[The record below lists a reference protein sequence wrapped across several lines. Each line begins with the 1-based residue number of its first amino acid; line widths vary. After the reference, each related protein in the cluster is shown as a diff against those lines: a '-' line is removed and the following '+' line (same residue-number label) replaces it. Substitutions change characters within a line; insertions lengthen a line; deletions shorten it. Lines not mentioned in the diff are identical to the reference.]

1 MVEDKKRK
9 PSRDFPA
16 HANVPVGKVHS
27 NGVSSKV
34 RVELHTSAPSVPPMR
49 DPFHIL
55 NFDGDERSGPR
66 SGSVMSVDSVSSMLS
81 VDESFQFSDGDEDDD
96 EDDVA
101 KLPKNQRPAQPADER
116 EYFERMWAENFKNS
130 EAQVNST
137 TGYLPVG
144 AAGRLNRIKGFSF
157 ARDAVSHK
165 LYAVF
170 RLEIECIVSE
180 KQWTIYRRFHDFKQ
194 LAHQLK
200 NESVRVSAVPT
211 RTLMRSLD
219 PNFLRKRQLELD
231 RWLREVLMLISLENC
246 KVDTERYA
254 ECCGN
259 RGFHASVRLIRNFL
273 THKANEPP
281 VFEESS
287 SSSGSNVLSNSSSGF
302 SFSGS
307 GSGRPPLFSSAE
319 QKTDSESMSY
329 DMEEGSGSSRG
340 RRIRVG
346 SADQLSTSSRG
357 GRVRGDSADQGSSRG
372 GRARVASADHGRS
385 NSRGDRSRG
394 RSLPKEEPM
403 DDGRAAPF
411 NASTVA
417 EQRRSVVLQDVEDDD
432 EEFDGKSS
440 SRRRSNRVSLKQFDV
455 LRMIGKGSFGKVLL
469 VRKKHSSQLFAVKI
483 LSKPAIVK
491 KQQVEHTRTERR
503 VLAAVSHPFVVCLHY
518 AFQTKDKLYF
528 VLDYCPGGD
537 LFFHLS
543 RCGCFPEAMAKFYA
557 AEIVLALIHLHE
569 QGIVYRDLKPENIM
583 LDVDGHVKLAD
594 FGLAKEGIT
603 SELNGTYTMCGTPEY
618 LPPEILNRAGH
629 GTAVDWWNLGMVLYE
644 MLTGRPPWYTQ
655 DRQELFNRLRGAQL
669 EFPQGLTPEAMNLI
683 EGLLMRDPAKRLG
696 AIDVREITYHP
707 FFADIDWNL
716 LYNRQVQPLYHPCQY
731 TDPIDAA
738 NFEEEFT
745 KLPLTQIDSAGL
757 SVATNELQEKRDDD
771 GASGADGR
779 DPAERAAAA
788 AEAAGIG
795 AGMPNGIAGS
805 TGTSM
810 SSSERNSTLRNLSYT
825 FAGFTYDGTNPS
837 LARSGS
843 FAQSSR
849 SSHMND

>member
-9 PSRDFPA
+9 PSRDFPV
-16 HANVPVGKVHS
+16 HSTIPVDKIHS
-27 NGVSSKV
+27 NGIPFKV
-34 RVELHTSAPSVPPMR
+34 RVELNTTAPSVPPMH

-55 NFDGDERSGPR
+55 NVDKNDDVSLTSRRSLRTGSVISLSPR
-66 SGSVMSVDSVSSMLS
+66 SSIMSVEDSALL
-81 VDESFQFSDGDEDDD
+81 FSGRDDD
-96 EDDVA
+96 NKEEDVS

-130 EAQVNST
+130 EAQVSST

-157 ARDAVSHK
+157 ARDLVSHK

-200 NESVRVSAVPT
+200 NESVRVSTIPT

-231 RWLREVLMLISLENC
+231 RWLREVLMLVALENC
-246 KVDTERYA
+246 KVDTDRCT

-259 RGFHASVRLIRNFL
+259 RGFHASVRLIRRFL
-273 THKANEPP
+273 THEANEPP
-281 VFEESS
+281 IFEESTLSAS
-287 SSSGSNVLSNSSSGF
+287 SSHSLSSSSSGF
-302 SFSGS
+302 SFPNSS
-307 GSGRPPLFSSAE
+307 SGRPPLSSKLE
-319 QKTDSESMSY
+319 NKTVSGSTSCETR
-329 DMEEGSGSSRG
+329 EGHGSSRG
-340 RRIRVG
+340 RRARIG
-346 SADQLSTSSRG
+346 SADKVPISSRSGRIRVDSANPSNVRG
-357 GRVRGDSADQGSSRG
+357 GRTRG
-372 GRARVASADHGRS
+372 ASVDHA
-385 NSRGDRSRG
+385 RSRSRDE
-394 RSLPKEEPM
+394 RSRRKTLPKEEPM
-403 DDGRAAPF
+403 DDGRDAPF

-417 EQRRSVVLQDVEDDD
+417 KQRRSVILQDVEDDD
-432 EEFDGKSS
+432 AGFDDENC
-440 SRRRSNRVSLKQFDV
+440 SRRQSGKVSVKHFDV
-455 LRMIGKGSFGKVLL
+455 LRMIGKGSFGTVLL
-469 VRKKHSSQLFAVKI
+469 VRKKHSSQLFAIKI
-483 LSKPAIVK
+483 LSKPAIVR

-503 VLAAVSHPFVVCLHY
+503 VLASVSHPFVVCLHY

-543 RCGCFPEAMAKFYA
+543 RCGCFPEAMAKFYT

-655 DRQELFNRLRGAQL
+655 DRQELFNRLRNAEL
-669 EFPQGLTPEAMNLI
+669 EFPQGLTLEAMNLI
-683 EGLLMRDPAKRLG
+683 EGLLTRDPAKRMG

-707 FFADIDWNL
+707 FFAEIDWNL
-716 LYNRQVQPLYHPCQY
+716 LYNRKVQPLYRPCQY

-745 KLPLTQIDSAGL
+745 KLPLADIDSAGL
-757 SVATNELQEKRDDD
+757 SIATNELQEKRCN
-771 GASGADGR
+771 GAFGPDGR
-779 DPAERAAAA
+779 DSADKL
-788 AEAAGIG
+788 AGFG
-795 AGMPNGIAGS
+795 AGMPNGS
-805 TGTSM
+805 TGTSI

-825 FAGFTYDGTNPS
+825 FAGFTYDSTNPS
-837 LARSGS
+837 LSRSDN
-843 FAQSSR
+843 FAQL
-849 SSHMND
+849 

>member
-1 MVEDKKRK
+1 MVNDKKRK
-9 PSRDFPA
+9 PSRDFPVHA
-16 HANVPVGKVHS
+16 HVPVGKLHP
-27 NGVSSKV
+27 NRLLSKV
-34 RVELHTSAPSVPPMR
+34 RVELSTMAPSVPPMR
-49 DPFHIL
+49 DPLHIL
-55 NFDGDERSGPR
+55 NLVENEDVMSTNKRSLR
-66 SGSVMSVDSVSSMLS
+66 TGSVLSVDSRSSILS
-81 VDESFQFSDGDEDDD
+81 VDDSFHISDKRYDEDD
-96 EDDVA
+96 EDVS
-101 KLPKNQRPAQPADER
+101 KLPKNQRPPQPANER
-116 EYFERMWAENFKNS
+116 EYFERLWAENFKKS

-157 ARDAVSHK
+157 ARDPVSQK

-180 KQWTIYRRFHDFKQ
+180 KQWTVYRRFHDFKQ

-200 NESVRVSAVPT
+200 NESVHVSAVPT

-246 KVDTERYA
+246 KVDTDRCT

-259 RGFHASVRLIRNFL
+259 RGFHASVRLIRHFL
-273 THKANEPP
+273 THGANEPP
-281 VFEESS
+281 NFEELPSAS
-287 SSSGSNVLSNSSSGF
+287 CHVSLNLSNGF
-302 SFSGS
+302 SFSNS
-307 GSGRPPLFSSAE
+307 DSGRPALLSTSE
-319 QKTDSESMSY
+319 YKTDFESMSY
-329 DMEEGSGSSRG
+329 DTEIDRSSSRE
-340 RRIRVG
+340 RRIRFG
-346 SADQLSTSSRG
+346 SADQVSTCSRRNSSCVGTSRG
-357 GRVRGDSADQGSSRG
+357 V
-372 GRARVASADHGRS
+372 RARFASADIGVP
-385 NSRGDRSRG
+385 RSRG
-394 RSLPKEEPM
+394 ERSRGESLPK
-403 DDGRAAPF
+403 DNLKDNIRVAPF
-411 NASTVA
+411 NVYTVA
-417 EQRRSVVLQDVEDDD
+417 EQRRSVVLQDVDD
-432 EEFDGKSS
+432 EEEEELEDERSKQPSGK
-440 SRRRSNRVSLKQFDV
+440 VSLKHFDV

-469 VRKKHSSQLFAVKI
+469 VRKKHTSQLFAVKI

-491 KQQVEHTRTERR
+491 KRQVEHTRTERR
-503 VLAAVSHPFVVCLHY
+503 VLASISHPFVVCLHY
-518 AFQTKDKLYF
+518 AFQTHDKLYF

-655 DRQELFNRLRGAQL
+655 DRQELFDRLRGAEL
-669 EFPQGLTPEAMNLI
+669 EFPQGLTPEAMSLI
-683 EGLLMRDPAKRLG
+683 EGLLKRDPAKRLG
-696 AIDVREITYHP
+696 ATDVREITYHP
-707 FFADIDWNL
+707 FFGEIDWNL
-716 LYNRQVQPLYHPCQY
+716 LYNRQMQPLYRPCQF

-745 KLPLTQIDSAGL
+745 KLPLALIDSAGL
-757 SVATNELQEKRDDD
+757 SVATNELQEKGSNDDVSKRLLVD
-771 GASGADGR
+771 DETGAVD
-779 DPAERAAAA
+779 
-788 AEAAGIG
+788 AAGIG
-795 AGMPNGIAGS
+795 FGMPNGGS
-805 TGTSM
+805 SGTSI
-810 SSSERNSTLRNLSYT
+810 SNSERNSTLRNLSYT

-837 LARSGS
+837 LAPSPGHDDQL
-843 FAQSSR
+843 A
-849 SSHMND
+849 N

>member
-1 MVEDKKRK
+1 MPLSTTGKTKSENLRATSQLTRMYPWVRM
-9 PSRDFPA
+9 S
-16 HANVPVGKVHS
+16 ANLNDRS
-27 NGVSSKV
+27 
-34 RVELHTSAPSVPPMR
+34 TSVPPRR

-55 NFDGDERSGPR
+55 NVDDVDASSRTGPLM
-66 SGSVMSVDSVSSMLS
+66 SAASISSVASVGS
-81 VDESFQFSDGDEDDD
+81 SFNFTTSRQ
-96 EDDVA
+96 DDVA
-101 KLPKNQRPAQPADER
+101 IASLLPKDQRPAQPAEQR

-130 EAQVNST
+130 EAQIKSSS
-137 TGYLPVG
+137 GYLPVG

-157 ARDAVSHK
+157 ARDQVSHK

-200 NESVRVSAVPT
+200 SESVRISAVPT

-219 PNFLRKRQLELD
+219 PTFLRKRQLELD
-231 RWLREVLMLISLENC
+231 RWLRGVLMLISLENC
-246 KVDTERYA
+246 KVDTDRCT

-259 RGFHASVRLIRNFL
+259 RGFHSSVRLIRHFL
-273 THKANEPP
+273 THEANAPP
-281 VFEESS
+281 VFEGLSS
-287 SSSGSNVLSNSSSGF
+287 NTDGASYNGLLSSYNGF
-302 SFSGS
+302 SFLN
-307 GSGRPPLFSSAE
+307 SGRPLSSSTFE
-319 QKTDSESMSY
+319 QKTDSESMSHET
-329 DMEEGSGSSRG
+329 EEGCNSTRGCRSRG
-340 RRIRVG
+340 C
-346 SADQLSTSSRG
+346 SADKGSTSSRSG
-357 GRVRGDSADQGSSRG
+357 LKRVGSKEFSVYKNLTARRASDDQSL
-372 GRARVASADHGRS
+372 
-385 NSRGDRSRG
+385 RSRG
-394 RSLPKEEPM
+394 YKNRTNSLDNGLSMESSRVE
-403 DDGRAAPF
+403 PF
-411 NASTVA
+411 NVPPLL
-417 EQRRSVVLQDVEDDD
+417 EQRRSIILQDVEDEASYD
-432 EEFDGKSS
+432 DGKSS
-440 SRRRSNRVSLKQFDV
+440 DQLRHKVTLKQFDV

-503 VLAAVSHPFVVCLHY
+503 VLASISHPFVVCLHY
-518 AFQTKDKLYF
+518 AFQTTNRLYF

-618 LPPEILNRAGH
+618 LPPEILNRVGH
-629 GTAVDWWNLGMVLYE
+629 GTAVDWWNLGMVLFE

-655 DRQELFNRLRGAQL
+655 DRQELFNRLRNAEL
-669 EFPQGLTPEAMNLI
+669 AFPQGLTPEAMNLI
-683 EGLLMRDPAKRLG
+683 EGLLVRDPAKRLG

-716 LYNRQVQPLYHPCQY
+716 LYNRQVHPLYRPCQY

-745 KLPLTQIDSAGL
+745 KLPLAQIDSAGL
-757 SVATNELQEKRDDD
+757 SIATDELQKKSGSG
-771 GASGADGR
+771 GAAGR
-779 DPAERAAAA
+779 DPAHNVVAA
-788 AEAAGIG
+788 AEAAGVG
-795 AGMPNGIAGS
+795 AGLYNGMFGS
-805 TGTSM
+805 TETG
-810 SSSERNSTLRNLSYT
+810 SERNSTLRNLSYT
-825 FAGFTYDGTNPS
+825 FAGFTYDGSNSS
-837 LARSGS
+837 LA
-843 FAQSSR
+843 
-849 SSHMND
+849 N

>member
-1 MVEDKKRK
+1 
-9 PSRDFPA
+9 
-16 HANVPVGKVHS
+16 
-27 NGVSSKV
+27 
-34 RVELHTSAPSVPPMR
+34 
-49 DPFHIL
+49 
-55 NFDGDERSGPR
+55 
-66 SGSVMSVDSVSSMLS
+66 
-81 VDESFQFSDGDEDDD
+81 
-96 EDDVA
+96 
-101 KLPKNQRPAQPADER
+101 
-116 EYFERMWAENFKNS
+116 
-130 EAQVNST
+130 
-137 TGYLPVG
+137 
-144 AAGRLNRIKGFSF
+144 
-157 ARDAVSHK
+157 
-165 LYAVF
+165 
-170 RLEIECIVSE
+170 
-180 KQWTIYRRFHDFKQ
+180 
-194 LAHQLK
+194 
-200 NESVRVSAVPT
+200 VPT

-246 KVDTERYA
+246 KVDTERCT

-259 RGFHASVRLIRNFL
+259 RGFHASVRLIRHFL

-281 VFEESS
+281 VFEESAGG
-287 SSSGSNVLSNSSSGF
+287 SSSGSSALSNSSSGF
-302 SFSGS
+302 SFSNS
-307 GSGRPPLFSSAE
+307 GSGRPPLFSTAE

-329 DMEEGSGSSRG
+329 EAEEGSGSSRG

-346 SADQLSTSSRG
+346 SADQASTSSRG
-357 GRVRGDSADQGSSRG
+357 GRVRVRSEDQGSSRG
-372 GRARVASADHGRS
+372 GRARVASADQGS
-385 NSRGDRSRG
+385 SRGERTRVK
-394 RSLPKEEPM
+394 SLPKEEPL
-403 DDGRAAPF
+403 DDGREAPF

-417 EQRRSVVLQDVEDDD
+417 EQRRSVILQDVDD
-432 EEFDGKSS
+432 EEEDGDDESS
-440 SRRRSNRVSLKQFDV
+440 SRRRSHRVSLKQFDV

-503 VLAAVSHPFVVCLHY
+503 VLASVSHPFVVCLHY

-655 DRQELFNRLRGAQL
+655 DRQELFNRLRGAEL
-669 EFPQGLTPEAMNLI
+669 EFPQGLSPEAMNLI
-683 EGLLMRDPAKRLG
+683 EGLLNRDPAKRMG

-707 FFADIDWNL
+707 FFAEIDWNL
-716 LYNRQVQPLYHPCQY
+716 LYNRQVQPLYRPCQY

-745 KLPLTQIDSAGL
+745 KLPLAQVDSAGL
-757 SVATNELQEKRDDD
+757 SVATNEPQEKING
-771 GASGADGR
+771 GASVR
-779 DPAERAAAA
+779 DPADNALAA
-788 AEAAGIG
+788 AEAAGL
-795 AGMPNGIAGS
+795 AGIPNGVAGS
-805 TGTSM
+805 AGTSM
-810 SSSERNSTLRNLSYT
+810 SSSDRNSTLRNLSYT

-843 FAQSSR
+843 LAQSSR
-849 SSHMND
+849 SSYMNSEL

>member
-16 HANVPVGKVHS
+16 HAQVPVGKVHP
-27 NGVSSKV
+27 NGASSKV
-34 RVELHTSAPSVPPMR
+34 RVELNTAASAVPPMR

-55 NFDGDERSGPR
+55 NFDGDDGLPTSSRSIPR
-66 SGSVMSVDSVSSMLS
+66 TGSIMSVDSVSSMLS
-81 VDESFQFSDGDEDDD
+81 VDDSFQFSGEAEDEDE
-96 EDDVA
+96 EDVS

-157 ARDAVSHK
+157 ARDQVSHK

-170 RLEIECIVSE
+170 RMEIECIVSE

-259 RGFHASVRLIRNFL
+259 RGFHASCRLIRQFL

-287 SSSGSNVLSNSSSGF
+287 STSSSASNVLSNSSSGF
-302 SFSGS
+302 SFSNS
-307 GSGRPPLFSSAE
+307 GSGRPPLFSTAD
-319 QKTDSESMSY
+319 QKTDSESMEF
-329 DMEEGSGSSRG
+329 DEGGGSSRG
-340 RRIRVG
+340 RRLRVG
-346 SADQLSTSSRG
+346 SADQVSSNSRG
-357 GRVRGDSADQGSSRG
+357 GRLRLDSSDQGSSRG
-372 GRARVASADHGRS
+372 GRARVASADHGGS
-385 NSRGDRSRG
+385 SSRGERSRVK
-394 RSLPKEEPM
+394 SLPKEEPM
-403 DDGRAAPF
+403 EDGREAPF

-417 EQRRSVVLQDVEDDD
+417 EQRRSVVLQDVDDDD
-432 EEFDGKSS
+432 EEFDENS
-440 SRRRSNRVSLKQFDV
+440 SRRRSGKVSLKQFDV

-503 VLAAVSHPFVVCLHY
+503 VLASVSHPFVVCLHY

-537 LFFHLS
+537 MFFHLS

-603 SELNGTYTMCGTPEY
+603 SELNGTYTMC
-618 LPPEILNRAGH
+618 
-629 GTAVDWWNLGMVLYE
+629 AVDWWNLGMVLYE

-655 DRQELFNRLRGAQL
+655 DRQELFNRLRGAEL
-669 EFPQGLTPEAMNLI
+669 EFPQGLSPEAMNLI
-683 EGLLMRDPAKRLG
+683 EGLLTRDPAKRLG

-716 LYNRQVQPLYHPCQY
+716 LYNRQMEPLYRPCQY

-745 KLPLTQIDSAGL
+745 KLPLAQIDSAGL
-757 SVATNELQEKRDDD
+757 SVATNELQEKSGNS
-771 GASGADGR
+771 GASGRDGR
-779 DPAERAAAA
+779 DAADNAA
-788 AEAAGIG
+788 TAAGIEVG
-795 AGMPNGIAGS
+795 IPNGGIAGS
-805 TGTSM
+805 TGTSI
-810 SSSERNSTLRNLSYT
+810 SSSERNSTLRNMSYT

-843 FAQSSR
+843 SY
-849 SSHMND
+849 MNSE

>member
-16 HANVPVGKVHS
+16 HAQVPVGKVHP

-34 RVELHTSAPSVPPMR
+34 RVELNTSAPSVPPMH

-55 NFDGDERSGPR
+55 NFDGDDTSSRPMPR
-66 SGSVMSVDSVSSMLS
+66 TGSVMSVDSVSSVLS
-81 VDESFQFSDGDEDDD
+81 VDDSFQFTGDGEEDE
-96 EDDVA
+96 EDVT
-101 KLPKNQRPAQPADER
+101 KLPKDQRPAQPADER

-157 ARDAVSHK
+157 ARDQVSHK

-246 KVDTERYA
+246 KVDTDRYN

-259 RGFHASVRLIRNFL
+259 RGFHASVRLIRHFL
-273 THKANEPP
+273 TLKANEPP
-281 VFEESS
+281 VFEESAAS

-302 SFSGS
+302 SFSNS
-307 GSGRPPLFSSAE
+307 GSGRPPLFSTSE

-329 DMEEGSGSSRG
+329 EVEEGGGSSRG

-346 SADQLSTSSRG
+346 SADQVSTSSRG
-357 GRVRGDSADQGSSRG
+357 GRIRVDSADSNSSRG
-372 GRARVASADHGRS
+372 GRARGASADHVS
-385 NSRGDRSRG
+385 SSRGERARVK
-394 RSLPKEEPM
+394 SLPKQEPM
-403 DDGRAAPF
+403 GDGREAPF

-417 EQRRSVVLQDVEDDD
+417 EQRRSVILQDVDD
-432 EEFDGKSS
+432 EEDDYDEHS
-440 SRRRSNRVSLKQFDV
+440 SRRGSNKVSLKQFDV

-469 VRKKHSSQLFAVKI
+469 V
-483 LSKPAIVK
+483 
-491 KQQVEHTRTERR
+491 
-503 VLAAVSHPFVVCLHY
+503 
-518 AFQTKDKLYF
+518 
-528 VLDYCPGGD
+528 
-537 LFFHLS
+537 
-543 RCGCFPEAMAKFYA
+543 
-557 AEIVLALIHLHE
+557 
-569 QGIVYRDLKPENIM
+569 
-583 LDVDGHVKLAD
+583 
-594 FGLAKEGIT
+594 
-603 SELNGTYTMCGTPEY
+603 
-618 LPPEILNRAGH
+618 
-629 GTAVDWWNLGMVLYE
+629 
-644 MLTGRPPWYTQ
+644 
-655 DRQELFNRLRGAQL
+655 
-669 EFPQGLTPEAMNLI
+669 
-683 EGLLMRDPAKRLG
+683 
-696 AIDVREITYHP
+696 
-707 FFADIDWNL
+707 
-716 LYNRQVQPLYHPCQY
+716 QPLYRPCQY

-757 SVATNELQEKRDDD
+757 SVATNELQEKSGNDE
-771 GASGADGR
+771 ASGR
-779 DPAERAAAA
+779 DPADNVTAA

-795 AGMPNGIAGS
+795 VGMPNGIAGS
-805 TGTSM
+805 TGTSI
-810 SSSERNSTLRNLSYT
+810 SSSQRNSTLRNLSYT

-837 LARSGS
+837 IARSGS

-849 SSHMND
+849 SSYMNDE

>member
-1 MVEDKKRK
+1 MIVRLDSRLGKGGGAHKEKKGEEQAPPHLPPCAWSSSPRVGSSPALLRTRLRLSSVACCTSIMVEDKKRK

-16 HANVPVGKVHS
+16 HAQVPVGKVHPKGS
-27 NGVSSKV
+27 
-34 RVELHTSAPSVPPMR
+34 PPNRPM
-49 DPFHIL
+49 
-55 NFDGDERSGPR
+55 PR
-66 SGSVMSVDSVSSMLS
+66 TGSVMSVDSVSSVLS
-81 VDESFQFSDGDEDDD
+81 VDDSFQFTGDGEEDE
-96 EDDVA
+96 EDVT
-101 KLPKNQRPAQPADER
+101 KLPKDQRPAQPADER

-157 ARDAVSHK
+157 ARDQVSHK

-246 KVDTERYA
+246 KVDTTDTTNAA
-254 ECCGN
+254 ETA
-259 RGFHASVRLIRNFL
+259 ASTRV
-273 THKANEPP
+273 T
-281 VFEESS
+281 S
-287 SSSGSNVLSNSSSGF
+287 
-302 SFSGS
+302 
-307 GSGRPPLFSSAE
+307 E

-329 DMEEGSGSSRG
+329 EVEEGGGSSRG

-346 SADQLSTSSRG
+346 SADQ
-357 GRVRGDSADQGSSRG
+357 
-372 GRARVASADHGRS
+372 
-385 NSRGDRSRG
+385 
-394 RSLPKEEPM
+394 EPM
-403 DDGRAAPF
+403 GDGREAPF

-417 EQRRSVVLQDVEDDD
+417 EQRRSVILQDVDD
-432 EEFDGKSS
+432 EEDDYDEHS
-440 SRRRSNRVSLKQFDV
+440 SRRGSNKVSLKQFDV
-455 LRMIGKGSFGKVLL
+455 LR
-469 VRKKHSSQLFAVKI
+469 
-483 LSKPAIVK
+483 
-491 KQQVEHTRTERR
+491 
-503 VLAAVSHPFVVCLHY
+503 
-518 AFQTKDKLYF
+518 
-528 VLDYCPGGD
+528 GD

-618 LPPEILNRAGH
+618 LPPEILNRVGH

-655 DRQELFNRLRGAQL
+655 DRQELFNRLRGAEL

-696 AIDVREITYHP
+696 AIDVR
-707 FFADIDWNL
+707 
-716 LYNRQVQPLYHPCQY
+716 
-731 TDPIDAA
+731 AA
-738 NFEEEFT
+738 VV
-745 KLPLTQIDSAGL
+745 SAV
-757 SVATNELQEKRDDD
+757 SCWSQCRDKRAARKSGNDE
-771 GASGADGR
+771 ASGR
-779 DPAERAAAA
+779 DPADNVTAA

-805 TGTSM
+805 TGTSI
-810 SSSERNSTLRNLSYT
+810 SSSQRNSTLRNLSYT

-837 LARSGS
+837 IARSGS

-849 SSHMND
+849 SSYMNDE

>member
-16 HANVPVGKVHS
+16 HAQVPVGKVHP
-27 NGVSSKV
+27 NGASSKV
-34 RVELHTSAPSVPPMR
+34 RVELNTAASAVPPMR

-55 NFDGDERSGPR
+55 NFDGDDGLPTSSRPIPR
-66 SGSVMSVDSVSSMLS
+66 TGSIMSVDSMSSMLS
-81 VDESFQFSDGDEDDD
+81 VDDSFQFSGEAEEEEEED
-96 EDDVA
+96 VS

-157 ARDAVSHK
+157 ARDQVSHK

-170 RLEIECIVSE
+170 RMEIECIVSE

-259 RGFHASVRLIRNFL
+259 RGFHASCRLIRQFL

-287 SSSGSNVLSNSSSGF
+287 STSSSASNVLSNSSSGF
-302 SFSGS
+302 SFSNS
-307 GSGRPPLFSSAE
+307 GSGRPPLFSTAD
-319 QKTDSESMSY
+319 QKTDSESMEF
-329 DMEEGSGSSRG
+329 DEGGGSSRG
-340 RRIRVG
+340 RRLRVG
-346 SADQLSTSSRG
+346 SADQVSSNSRG
-357 GRVRGDSADQGSSRG
+357 GRLRLDSSDQGSSCG
-372 GRARVASADHGRS
+372 GRARVASADHGGS
-385 NSRGDRSRG
+385 SSRGERSRVK
-394 RSLPKEEPM
+394 SLPKEEPM
-403 DDGRAAPF
+403 EDGREAPF

-417 EQRRSVVLQDVEDDD
+417 EQRRSVVLQDVDDDD
-432 EEFDGKSS
+432 EEFDENS
-440 SRRRSNRVSLKQFDV
+440 SRRRSGKVSLKQFDV

-503 VLAAVSHPFVVCLHY
+503 VLASVSHPFVVCLHY

-537 LFFHLS
+537 MFFHLS

-655 DRQELFNRLRGAQL
+655 DRQELFNRLRGAEL
-669 EFPQGLTPEAMNLI
+669 EFPQGLSPEAMNLI
-683 EGLLMRDPAKRLG
+683 EGLLTRDPAKRLG

-716 LYNRQVQPLYHPCQY
+716 LYNRQMEPLYRPCQY

-745 KLPLTQIDSAGL
+745 KLPLAQIDSAGL
-757 SVATNELQEKRDDD
+757 SVATNELQEKSGNS
-771 GASGADGR
+771 GASGRDGR
-779 DPAERAAAA
+779 DAADNAA
-788 AEAAGIG
+788 TAAGIE
-795 AGMPNGIAGS
+795 AGIPNGAIAGS
-805 TGTSM
+805 TGTSI
-810 SSSERNSTLRNLSYT
+810 SSSERNSTLRNMSYT

-843 FAQSSR
+843 SY
-849 SSHMND
+849 MNSE

>member
-16 HANVPVGKVHS
+16 HAQVPVGKVHP

-34 RVELHTSAPSVPPMR
+34 RVELNTSAPSVPPMH

-55 NFDGDERSGPR
+55 NFDGDDTSSRPMPR
-66 SGSVMSVDSVSSMLS
+66 TGSVMSVDSVSSVLS
-81 VDESFQFSDGDEDDD
+81 VDDSFQFTGDGEEDE
-96 EDDVA
+96 EDVT
-101 KLPKNQRPAQPADER
+101 KLPKDQRPAQPADER

-157 ARDAVSHK
+157 ARDQVSHK

-246 KVDTERYA
+246 KVDTDRYN

-259 RGFHASVRLIRNFL
+259 RGFHASVRLIRHFL
-273 THKANEPP
+273 TLKANEPP
-281 VFEESS
+281 VFEESAAS

-302 SFSGS
+302 SFSNS
-307 GSGRPPLFSSAE
+307 GSGRPPLFSTSE

-329 DMEEGSGSSRG
+329 EVEEGGGSSRG

-346 SADQLSTSSRG
+346 SADQVSTSSRG
-357 GRVRGDSADQGSSRG
+357 GRIRVDSADSNSSRG
-372 GRARVASADHGRS
+372 GRARGASADHVS
-385 NSRGDRSRG
+385 SSRGERARVK
-394 RSLPKEEPM
+394 SLPKQEPM
-403 DDGRAAPF
+403 GDGREAPF

-417 EQRRSVVLQDVEDDD
+417 EQRRSVILQDVDD
-432 EEFDGKSS
+432 EEDDYDEHS
-440 SRRRSNRVSLKQFDV
+440 SRRGSNKVSLKQFDV

-503 VLAAVSHPFVVCLHY
+503 VLASVSHPFVVCLHY

-618 LPPEILNRAGH
+618 LPPEILNRVGH

-655 DRQELFNRLRGAQL
+655 DRQELFNRLRGAEL

-707 FFADIDWNL
+707 FFAEIDWNL
-716 LYNRQVQPLYHPCQY
+716 LYNRQVQPLYRPCQY

-757 SVATNELQEKRDDD
+757 SVATNELQEKSGNDE
-771 GASGADGR
+771 ASGR
-779 DPAERAAAA
+779 DPADNVTAA

-795 AGMPNGIAGS
+795 VGMPNGIAGS
-805 TGTSM
+805 TGTSI
-810 SSSERNSTLRNLSYT
+810 SSSQRNSTLRNLSYT

-837 LARSGS
+837 IARSGS

-849 SSHMND
+849 SSYMNDE

>member
-66 SGSVMSVDSVSSMLS
+66 SGSVMLVDSVSSMLS

-96 EDDVA
+96 EEDVA

-432 EEFDGKSS
+432 EEFDGESS

-469 VRKKHSSQLFAVKI
+469 
-483 LSKPAIVK
+483 
-491 KQQVEHTRTERR
+491 
-503 VLAAVSHPFVVCLHY
+503 
-518 AFQTKDKLYF
+518 
-528 VLDYCPGGD
+528 
-537 LFFHLS
+537 
-543 RCGCFPEAMAKFYA
+543 
-557 AEIVLALIHLHE
+557 
-569 QGIVYRDLKPENIM
+569 
-583 LDVDGHVKLAD
+583 
-594 FGLAKEGIT
+594 
-603 SELNGTYTMCGTPEY
+603 
-618 LPPEILNRAGH
+618 
-629 GTAVDWWNLGMVLYE
+629 
-644 MLTGRPPWYTQ
+644 
-655 DRQELFNRLRGAQL
+655 
-669 EFPQGLTPEAMNLI
+669 
-683 EGLLMRDPAKRLG
+683 
-696 AIDVREITYHP
+696 
-707 FFADIDWNL
+707 
-716 LYNRQVQPLYHPCQY
+716 
-731 TDPIDAA
+731 
-738 NFEEEFT
+738 
-745 KLPLTQIDSAGL
+745 IDSAGL

>member
-66 SGSVMSVDSVSSMLS
+66 SGSVMLVDSVSSMLS

-96 EDDVA
+96 EEDVA

-372 GRARVASADHGRS
+372 
-385 NSRGDRSRG
+385 
-394 RSLPKEEPM
+394 
-403 DDGRAAPF
+403 
-411 NASTVA
+411 
-417 EQRRSVVLQDVEDDD
+417 
-432 EEFDGKSS
+432 
-440 SRRRSNRVSLKQFDV
+440 
-455 LRMIGKGSFGKVLL
+455 
-469 VRKKHSSQLFAVKI
+469 
-483 LSKPAIVK
+483 
-491 KQQVEHTRTERR
+491 
-503 VLAAVSHPFVVCLHY
+503 
-518 AFQTKDKLYF
+518 
-528 VLDYCPGGD
+528 
-537 LFFHLS
+537 
-543 RCGCFPEAMAKFYA
+543 
-557 AEIVLALIHLHE
+557 
-569 QGIVYRDLKPENIM
+569 
-583 LDVDGHVKLAD
+583 
-594 FGLAKEGIT
+594 
-603 SELNGTYTMCGTPEY
+603 
-618 LPPEILNRAGH
+618 
-629 GTAVDWWNLGMVLYE
+629 
-644 MLTGRPPWYTQ
+644 
-655 DRQELFNRLRGAQL
+655 
-669 EFPQGLTPEAMNLI
+669 
-683 EGLLMRDPAKRLG
+683 AKRLG

>member
-66 SGSVMSVDSVSSMLS
+66 SGSVMLVDSVSSMLS

-96 EDDVA
+96 EEDVA

-432 EEFDGKSS
+432 EEFDGESS
-440 SRRRSNRVSLKQFDV
+440 SRRRSNR
-455 LRMIGKGSFGKVLL
+455 
-469 VRKKHSSQLFAVKI
+469 
-483 LSKPAIVK
+483 
-491 KQQVEHTRTERR
+491 
-503 VLAAVSHPFVVCLHY
+503 
-518 AFQTKDKLYF
+518 
-528 VLDYCPGGD
+528 
-537 LFFHLS
+537 
-543 RCGCFPEAMAKFYA
+543 
-557 AEIVLALIHLHE
+557 
-569 QGIVYRDLKPENIM
+569 
-583 LDVDGHVKLAD
+583 
-594 FGLAKEGIT
+594 
-603 SELNGTYTMCGTPEY
+603 
-618 LPPEILNRAGH
+618 
-629 GTAVDWWNLGMVLYE
+629 
-644 MLTGRPPWYTQ
+644 
-655 DRQELFNRLRGAQL
+655 
-669 EFPQGLTPEAMNLI
+669 
-683 EGLLMRDPAKRLG
+683 
-696 AIDVREITYHP
+696 
-707 FFADIDWNL
+707 
-716 LYNRQVQPLYHPCQY
+716 
-731 TDPIDAA
+731 
-738 NFEEEFT
+738 
-745 KLPLTQIDSAGL
+745 
-757 SVATNELQEKRDDD
+757 EKRDDD

>member
-16 HANVPVGKVHS
+16 HAQVPVGKVHP
-27 NGVSSKV
+27 NGASSKV
-34 RVELHTSAPSVPPMR
+34 RVELNTAASAVPPMR

-55 NFDGDERSGPR
+55 NFDGDDGLPTSSRSIPR
-66 SGSVMSVDSVSSMLS
+66 TGSIMSVDSVSSMLS
-81 VDESFQFSDGDEDDD
+81 VDDSFQFSGEAEDEDE
-96 EDDVA
+96 EDVS

-157 ARDAVSHK
+157 ARDQVSHK

-170 RLEIECIVSE
+170 RMEIECIVSE

-259 RGFHASVRLIRNFL
+259 RGFHASCRLIRQFL

-287 SSSGSNVLSNSSSGF
+287 STSSSASNVLSNSSSGF
-302 SFSGS
+302 SFSNS
-307 GSGRPPLFSSAE
+307 GSGRPPLFSTAD
-319 QKTDSESMSY
+319 QKTDSESMEF
-329 DMEEGSGSSRG
+329 DEGGGSSRG
-340 RRIRVG
+340 RRLRVG
-346 SADQLSTSSRG
+346 SADQVSSNSRG
-357 GRVRGDSADQGSSRG
+357 GRLRLDSSDQGSSRG
-372 GRARVASADHGRS
+372 GRARVASADHGGS
-385 NSRGDRSRG
+385 SSRGERSRVK
-394 RSLPKEEPM
+394 SLPKEEPM
-403 DDGRAAPF
+403 EDGREAPF

-417 EQRRSVVLQDVEDDD
+417 EQRRSVVLQDVDDDD
-432 EEFDGKSS
+432 EEFDENS
-440 SRRRSNRVSLKQFDV
+440 SRRRSGKVSLKQFDV

-503 VLAAVSHPFVVCLHY
+503 VLASVSHPFVVCLHY

-537 LFFHLS
+537 MFFHLS

-655 DRQELFNRLRGAQL
+655 DRQELFNRLRGAEL
-669 EFPQGLTPEAMNLI
+669 EFPQGLSPEAMNLI
-683 EGLLMRDPAKRLG
+683 EGLLTRDPAKRLG

-716 LYNRQVQPLYHPCQY
+716 LYNRQMEPLYRPCQY

-745 KLPLTQIDSAGL
+745 KLPLAQIDSAGL
-757 SVATNELQEKRDDD
+757 SVATNELQEKSGNS
-771 GASGADGR
+771 GASGRDGR
-779 DPAERAAAA
+779 DAADNAA
-788 AEAAGIG
+788 TAAGIE
-795 AGMPNGIAGS
+795 AGIPNGGIAGS
-805 TGTSM
+805 TGTSI
-810 SSSERNSTLRNLSYT
+810 SSSERNSTLRNMSYT

-843 FAQSSR
+843 SY
-849 SSHMND
+849 MNSE

>member
-16 HANVPVGKVHS
+16 HAQVPVGKVHP

-34 RVELHTSAPSVPPMR
+34 RVELNTSAPSVPPMH

-55 NFDGDERSGPR
+55 NFDGDDTSSRPMPR
-66 SGSVMSVDSVSSMLS
+66 TGSVMSVDSVSSVLS
-81 VDESFQFSDGDEDDD
+81 VDDSFQFTGDGEEDE
-96 EDDVA
+96 EDVT
-101 KLPKNQRPAQPADER
+101 KLPKDQRPAQPADER

-157 ARDAVSHK
+157 ARDQVSHK

-246 KVDTERYA
+246 KVDTDRYN

-259 RGFHASVRLIRNFL
+259 RGFHASVRLIRHFL
-273 THKANEPP
+273 TLKANEPP
-281 VFEESS
+281 VFEESAAS

-302 SFSGS
+302 SFSNS
-307 GSGRPPLFSSAE
+307 GSGRPPLFSTSE

-329 DMEEGSGSSRG
+329 EVEEGGGSSRG

-346 SADQLSTSSRG
+346 SADQVSTSSRG
-357 GRVRGDSADQGSSRG
+357 GRIRVDSADSNSSRG
-372 GRARVASADHGRS
+372 GRARGASADHVS
-385 NSRGDRSRG
+385 SSRGERARVK
-394 RSLPKEEPM
+394 SLPKQEPM
-403 DDGRAAPF
+403 GDGREAPF

-417 EQRRSVVLQDVEDDD
+417 EQRRSVILQDVDD
-432 EEFDGKSS
+432 EEDDYDEHS
-440 SRRRSNRVSLKQFDV
+440 SRRGSNKVSLKQFDV

-469 VRKKHSSQLFAVKI
+469 
-483 LSKPAIVK
+483 
-491 KQQVEHTRTERR
+491 
-503 VLAAVSHPFVVCLHY
+503 
-518 AFQTKDKLYF
+518 
-528 VLDYCPGGD
+528 
-537 LFFHLS
+537 
-543 RCGCFPEAMAKFYA
+543 
-557 AEIVLALIHLHE
+557 
-569 QGIVYRDLKPENIM
+569 
-583 LDVDGHVKLAD
+583 
-594 FGLAKEGIT
+594 
-603 SELNGTYTMCGTPEY
+603 
-618 LPPEILNRAGH
+618 
-629 GTAVDWWNLGMVLYE
+629 
-644 MLTGRPPWYTQ
+644 
-655 DRQELFNRLRGAQL
+655 
-669 EFPQGLTPEAMNLI
+669 GLTPEAMNLI

-707 FFADIDWNL
+707 FFAEIDWNL
-716 LYNRQVQPLYHPCQY
+716 LYNRQVQPLYRPCQY

-757 SVATNELQEKRDDD
+757 SVATNELQEKSGNDE
-771 GASGADGR
+771 ASGR
-779 DPAERAAAA
+779 DPADNVTAA

-795 AGMPNGIAGS
+795 VGMPNGIAGS
-805 TGTSM
+805 TGTSI
-810 SSSERNSTLRNLSYT
+810 SSSQRNSTLRNLSYT

-837 LARSGS
+837 IARSGS

-849 SSHMND
+849 SSYMNDE

>member
-1 MVEDKKRK
+1 MLIHSKDKKRK

-16 HANVPVGKVHS
+16 HAQVPVGKIHT
-27 NGVSSKV
+27 NEMPSKV
-34 RVELHTSAPSVPPMR
+34 RVELNTMAPSVPPMR

-55 NFDGDERSGPR
+55 NVDDGLSRT
-66 SGSVMSVDSVSSMLS
+66 GSAMSVDSRSSMLS
-81 VDESFQFSDGDEDDD
+81 VEDSFQFSGDMS
-96 EDDVA
+96 
-101 KLPKNQRPAQPADER
+101 KLPKDQRPAQPAGER

-130 EAQVNST
+130 EAQVQST
-137 TGYLPVG
+137 TKYLPVG
-144 AAGRLNRIKGFSF
+144 AAGRLNRIKGWSF
-157 ARDAVSHK
+157 ARDSVSHK

-200 NESVRVSAVPT
+200 NESVRISAVLT
-211 RTLMRSLD
+211 KTLMRSLD

-231 RWLREVLMLISLENC
+231 KWLREVLMLIGLENC
-246 KVDTERYA
+246 KVDTDRCT

-259 RGFHASVRLIRNFL
+259 RGFHASVRLIRHFL
-273 THKANEPP
+273 THEANEPP
-281 VFEESS
+281 IFEESTS
-287 SSSGSNVLSNSSSGF
+287 LSSNSHAVSNSCNGF
-302 SFSGS
+302 AFPNSN
-307 GSGRPPLFSSAE
+307 SGRPPLFSTSE
-319 QKTDSESMSY
+319 HKTDTEVMSY
-329 DMEEGSGSSRG
+329 ETKEDSRSSHR
-340 RRIRVG
+340 RRIRGG
-346 SADQLSTSSRG
+346 SADQVSTNLWS
-357 GRVRGDSADQGSSRG
+357 GRFRVDSAGPGISRG
-372 GRARVASADHGRS
+372 GRARVASADHGGPK
-385 NSRGDRSRG
+385 SRDERPRG
-394 RSLPKEEPM
+394 KSLPKGKPA
-403 DDGRAAPF
+403 DDGREAPF
-411 NASTVA
+411 NASTIA
-417 EQRRSVVLQDVEDDD
+417 GQRRSVILQNIEDDD
-432 EEFDGKSS
+432 NEFDDEDCSRQRSGK
-440 SRRRSNRVSLKQFDV
+440 VSVKHFDV

-503 VLAAVSHPFVVCLHY
+503 VLASISHPFVVCLHH

-618 LPPEILNRAGH
+618 LPPEILNRGGH

-655 DRQELFNRLRGAQL
+655 DRQELFNRLRCAEL
-669 EFPQGLTPEAMNLI
+669 EFPQGLTLEAMHLI
-683 EGLLMRDPAKRLG
+683 EGLLTRDPAKRMG

-716 LYNRQVQPLYHPCQY
+716 LYNREVQPLYRPCQY

-745 KLPLTQIDSAGL
+745 KLPLAQVDSAGL
-757 SVATNELQEKRDDD
+757 SVATNDMQEKSCNG
-771 GASGADGR
+771 GASGPGGR
-779 DPAERAAAA
+779 DSVDKV
-788 AEAAGIG
+788 AGYG
-795 AGMPNGIAGS
+795 ASMLNGTAGS
-805 TGTSM
+805 TSVST

-837 LARSGS
+837 LPRS
-843 FAQSSR
+843 QS
-849 SSHMND
+849 